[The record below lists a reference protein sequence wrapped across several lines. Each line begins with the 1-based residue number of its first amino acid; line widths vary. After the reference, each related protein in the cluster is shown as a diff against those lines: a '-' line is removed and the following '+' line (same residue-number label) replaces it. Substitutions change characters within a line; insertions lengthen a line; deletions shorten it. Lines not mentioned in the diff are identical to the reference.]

1 MRKLDLAFGYSR
13 SSKVWRN
20 TSMTF
25 EEICAFLEEPVRTG
39 ETMDEYRHLSRD
51 EKSAIKDIDPFVCGR
66 LIGTRRKKED
76 VEHRSMLSF
85 DGDDVTVD
93 FVQHY
98 REIMPYAS
106 CLYSTHS
113 STPEQ
118 PRCRILVPL
127 TRDVTPHEFNALS
140 RLFVA
145 EPGTEMFDPFSHRI
159 NQPMFKGSVPKDG
172 EYLFIVTDK
181 AWLDPDAFSE
191 KYPGWE
197 DASALPLARG
207 ENQKK
212 TAPGKKQEDP
222 LTKDGIVGAFCRTY
236 GIEEAIATFLP
247 DVYEPSVVDG
257 RYSYIP
263 GEGTAG
269 VVVYD
274 DKFAYS
280 HHATDPAGGRQL
292 NAFDLVRLHKFP
304 DSDEKKSFHDMAEFA
319 KQDKRVRSALTSADF
334 EVEIEPNNSQAAVKK
349 TGTTAWE
356 DPIPF
361 GGHTLMPFP
370 LDALP
375 AEIRDYVAALSESV
389 QTPVDLAGTAALG
402 VIATCVQGKFTI
414 QGKPDWVEPLNLYLT
429 AIASSFERKSAV
441 QKALVRPINDYEE
454 QYNLTHAAA
463 VEASRMRGRILLRR
477 QKAVEEQFAKGK
489 AEPKEVD
496 QIASEVAEHEDL
508 QPMRLFV
515 DDITPEK
522 LASVLA
528 QNNGRMA
535 VLSSEAGIF
544 DTLAGAYAKLVNID
558 VMLKGY
564 SGDPIRVDRIRRD
577 SESIMRPTL
586 TVLLMAQPGV
596 ISKVLGNTTFRG
608 RGLTARFL
616 FSMPVLSVG
625 SREYR
630 TPGVLQNVYAAYARR
645 LVDMLEDDYGD
656 EPEMITLSPEADALL
671 EQFSRDLEPK
681 LVKEYAEI
689 ADWCGKLAGNTLR
702 IAGLLCRASASRA
715 HDFIDANDPLVVD
728 GQTMRNAIRLG
739 TYFLNHA
746 QAVFNVLPENDMFQN
761 AQRILKMICEKKLT
775 AFNRRTAMRY
785 CQMFK
790 RVEDIQPVLDFLEDY
805 GYIASVEALQT
816 GGKGRPPM
824 TKYIVNPAAEQY
836 FRHERMTNVM
846 SVSDTNQR

>member
-1 MRKLDLAFGYSR
+1 MLVHANGQKFDHKATGAEIREIKNWFTEPR
-13 SSKVWRN
+13 S
-20 TSMTF
+20 
-25 EEICAFLEEPVRTG
+25 
-39 ETMDEYRHLSRD
+39 
-51 EKSAIKDIDPFVCGR
+51 IKDLTIRQIAKCLANGRTIQPGVTPFSERSRADGKTGTVNDDFERQTLFMSDIDNKR
-66 LIGTRRKKED
+66 ED
-76 VEHRSMLSF
+76 IPLETPEHVAEVLAGYNLKVAFMYETF
-85 DGDDVTVD
+85 
-93 FVQHY
+93 
-98 REIMPYAS
+98 
-106 CLYSTHS
+106 S
-113 STPEQ
+113 STPEHI
-118 PRCRILVPL
+118 RFRFALVSD
-127 TRDVTPHEFNALS
+127 TEF
-140 RLFVA
+140 
-145 EPGTEMFDPFSHRI
+145 
-159 NQPMFKGSVPKDG
+159 
-172 EYLFIVTDK
+172 TDK
-181 AWLDPDAFSE
+181 AERDRLQEALMAAFPQADQGCGDAARLFLGTNKGLIKGYTDFDAVCAKADLLAFADAFNPVTDPDKA
-191 KYPGWE
+191 
-197 DASALPLARG
+197 
-207 ENQKK
+207 QKK
-212 TAPGKKQEDP
+212 NEW
-222 LTKDGIVGAFCRTY
+222 TKF
-236 GIEEAIATFLP
+236 
-247 DVYEPSVVDG
+247 
-257 RYSYIP
+257 
-263 GEGTAG
+263 GETI
-269 VVVYD
+269 
-274 DKFAYS
+274 
-280 HHATDPAGGRQL
+280 PAGQRHGT
-292 NAFDLVRLHKFP
+292 LVSFAATVLKKLGVCEQAYDAYMERVAQCEEPKPDEEIEKIWRDACAYYESTIAVDPKYLQPEEYAVRDFA
-304 DSDEKKSFHDMAEFA
+304 DSDMLSDADANQPKKH
-319 KQDKRVRSALTSADF
+319 KH
-334 EVEIEPNNSQAAVKK
+334 
-349 TGTTAWE
+349 GTVAWE

-361 GGHTLMPFP
+361 GGHTLMSFP

-389 QTPVDLAGTAALG
+389 QTPVDLAGAAALG
-402 VIATCVQGKFTI
+402 VIATCVQGKYTI

-429 AIASSFERKSAV
+429 AIASSSERKSAV

-477 QKAVEEQFAKGK
+477 QKAVEEQFSKGK
-489 AEPKEVD
+489 IEPKEVD

-596 ISKVLGNTTFRG
+596 VSKVLSNTTFRG

-616 FSMPVLSVG
+616 FAMPESSVG

-630 TPGVLQNVYAAYARR
+630 TPGVPKNVYAAYAHR
-645 LVDMLEDDYGD
+645 LVDMLEDDYDD

-702 IAGLLCRASASRA
+702 IAGLLCRASVTRA
-715 HDFIDANDPLVVD
+715 HVFADANDPLVVD
-728 GQTMRNAIRLG
+728 AQTMQNAICLG
-739 TYFLNHA
+739 KYFLNHA
-746 QAVFNVLPENDMFQN
+746 QVVFNVLPENEMFHD
-761 AQRILKMICEKKLT
+761 AERVLKMICEKKLT

-785 CQMFK
+785 CQTFK
-790 RVEDIQPVLDFLEDY
+790 RVEDIQPVLEFLEDY
-805 GYIASVEALQT
+805 GYIASVEAPQT

-824 TKYIVNPAAEQY
+824 TKYVVNPAAKQY
-836 FRHERMTNVM
+836 FCHYDMNTVM
-846 SVSDTNQR
+846 PESDKNTA